1 MVWSASWRL
10 QRRVASRWTHAH
22 KHTHTVRWPHFD
34 CWKLTLGL
42 TVVETMQCALQFR
55 DSLIQSQHSLKAKP
69 RPLLLPHENLELSGA
84 ESIMGAPEATA
95 CQVAER
101 GRKCLSFL
109 MFSLLLSSF
118 LLHLSLLFSLH
129 PSPFSVHPFM
139 FLFLCRVFSPP
150 SLSSATPA
158 APGLI
163 GLSRK
168 SLPTAVM
175 WQHCVASCRMPVS
188 VTTWPLFL

>member
-1 MVWSASWRL
+1 MKAAEASCK
-10 QRRVASRWTHAH
+10 QVNTCAQT
-22 KHTHTVRWPHFD
+22 HTHSEVTSLWLLKTHSGPHS
-34 CWKLTLGL
+34 CWNNAVCSSVQGQSRPIATLSEGQAPPL
-42 TVVETMQCALQFR
+42 AVTSREPRVEWSR
-55 DSLIQSQHSLKAKP
+55 EHHGSSWGDSVPGSRARKEVSFFSYVFP
-69 RPLLLPHENLELSGA
+69 PFFFLP
-84 ESIMGAPEATA
+84 
-95 CQVAER
+95 
-101 GRKCLSFL
+101 
-109 MFSLLLSSF
+109 SF
-118 LLHLSLLFSLH
+118 LLHPSVLFSLH
-129 PSPFSVHPFM
+129 PSPLSVHPFM

>member
-1 MVWSASWRL
+1 M
-10 QRRVASRWTHAH
+10 
-22 KHTHTVRWPHFD
+22 
-34 CWKLTLGL
+34 GL
-42 TVVETMQCALQFR
+42 TVGDTMQCALQFR
-55 DSLIQSQHSLKAKP
+55 DSLIQSQHSLKANP

-95 CQVAER
+95 CQVTEQ

-109 MFSLLLSSF
+109 IFSPPFFFFPSF
-118 LLHLSLLFSLH
+118 LLQLSLLFILH
-129 PSPFSVHPFM
+129 PSPLSVHLFV

-175 WQHCVASCRMPVS
+175 
-188 VTTWPLFL
+188 